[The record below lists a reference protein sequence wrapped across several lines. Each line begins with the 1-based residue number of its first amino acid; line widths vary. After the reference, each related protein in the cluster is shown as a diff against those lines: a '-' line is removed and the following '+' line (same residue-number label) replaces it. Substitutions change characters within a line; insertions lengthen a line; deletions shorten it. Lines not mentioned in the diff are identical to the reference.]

1 MKCKKCGADISDEK
15 AETCPN
21 CGAPT
26 SKSIKINSTKTIMVI
41 VALIVI
47 MLCCSFLFL
56 QQATQKSGI
65 ESELGG
71 QCIGNE
77 GTDFKINANITHE
90 NIFGPIVISEEEL
103 NITVKD
109 NSGKEVKKMTV
120 REGEWNE
127 LGKLP
132 LGHYTL
138 ELSYAGHF
146 PKANSTKDF
155 TVISAEDYAKKNIK
169 IA

>member
-1 MKCKKCGADISDEK
+1 MKCKKCGAEISDEK

-26 SKSIKINSTKTIMVI
+26 SKSIKINSTKIIMVI
-41 VALIVI
+41 AALIVI
-47 MLCCSFLFL
+47 VLCCSFLFL
-56 QQATQKSGI
+56 QQATLTSQI

-71 QCIGNE
+71 HCTGNE
-77 GTDFKINANITHE
+77 GTDFKIKANVTHE
-90 NIFGPIVISEEEL
+90 NIFGAIIIDDEEV
-103 NITVKD
+103 NVTVKD
-109 NSGKEVKKMTV
+109 NTGKEIKKITV
-120 REGEWNE
+120 RENE
-127 LGKLP
+127 SHDLGNLSV
-132 LGHYTL
+132 GHYTL
-138 ELSYAGHF
+138 ELTYVGNF

>member
-1 MKCKKCGADISDEK
+1 MKCKKCGAEISDEK

-56 QQATQKSGI
+56 QQATLTSQI

-71 QCIGNE
+71 HCTGNE
-77 GTDFKINANITHE
+77 GTDFKIKANVTHE
-90 NIFGPIVISEEEL
+90 NIFGAIIIDDEEV
-103 NITVKD
+103 NVTVKD
-109 NSGKEVKKMTV
+109 NTGKEIKKITV
-120 REGEWNE
+120 RENE
-127 LGKLP
+127 SHDLGNLSV
-132 LGHYTL
+132 GHYTL
-138 ELSYAGHF
+138 
-146 PKANSTKDF
+146 
-155 TVISAEDYAKKNIK
+155 
-169 IA
+169 